1 MSSFADET
9 AGNVLVKDITL
20 NLPQVGVGLPE
31 SLMAQNARAR
41 QAISRVSREE
51 LEDRLLQLHEENL
64 LHKQHTQK
72 QEDKIKR
79 WQLHPAYTHKQIHN
93 KGFNPNAYPLQYQTL
108 ESEDSSYVDFLNI
121 YIFYW

>member
-9 AGNVLVKDITL
+9 AGDVLVKDITL

-41 QAISRVSREE
+41 QVISRVSREE

-79 WQLHPAYTHKQIHN
+79 WELKQTTPYCYVQLRVNT
-93 KGFNPNAYPLQYQTL
+93 GCG
-108 ESEDSSYVDFLNI
+108 S
-121 YIFYW
+121 

>member
-1 MSSFADET
+1 MFVSKLA
-9 AGNVLVKDITL
+9 
-20 NLPQVGVGLPE
+20 E

-41 QAISRVSREE
+41 QVISRVSREE

-79 WQLHPAYTHKQIHN
+79 WELHPCIHT
-93 KGFNPNAYPLQYQTL
+93 QT
-108 ESEDSSYVDFLNI
+108 NTQ
-121 YIFYW
+121 